1 VSEKQLITKLV
12 RGLPH
17 RERRPDSIVLPA
29 EGKVLAEV
37 LIRKDFVRVNFR
49 EKTKKPAE
57 PTRSAGEW
65 AAFVKPVT
73 EENLD
78 AVRALLLKAVEKA
91 PAPRAAAANG
101 KGKQEQPDPDEPV
114 ESEPRL
120 RRRTAEQQAE
130 TGEAVGVR
138 VVA

>member
-29 EGKVLAEV
+29 EGKALAEV

-49 EKTKKPAE
+49 EKAKKPAE

-78 AVRALLLKAVEKA
+78 KVRELLLAAIEKA
-91 PAPRAAAANG
+91 PAPKAAVQNG
-101 KGKQEQPDPDEPV
+101 KGKPDPDKPV
-114 ESEPRL
+114 QSESRL

-130 TGEAVGVR
+130 AGEPVGVQ